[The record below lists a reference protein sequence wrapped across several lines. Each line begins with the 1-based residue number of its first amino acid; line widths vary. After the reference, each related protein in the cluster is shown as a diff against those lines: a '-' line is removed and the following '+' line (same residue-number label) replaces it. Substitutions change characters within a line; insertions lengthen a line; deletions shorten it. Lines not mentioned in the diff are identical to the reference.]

1 MIVIYLDESGA
12 LNNIKRQRYF
22 VIGALVIE
30 TEKNWKKLKNLYR
43 KLYVKHCLPN
53 KINELHASKLD
64 LPIKQDILQSL
75 NNLACFRLDYIV
87 TDKVHLNPELFK
99 EKNICYN
106 YLVTQL
112 VKKIVKNYQEP
123 VKVIL
128 DNHTI
133 KVKSLNSL
141 RDHILIEARTKWNFN
156 HNIEVVLMDSKN
168 SKGVQ
173 LVDVVVN
180 AIFAKYNYNKVH
192 LYNINDSNYRHRI
205 RFPYAKFGQI

>member
-12 LNNIKRQRYF
+12 LNNIKKQRYF
-22 VIGALVIE
+22 VIGALV
-30 TEKNWKKLKNLYR
+30 TEKEIDRKKLKNLYR
-43 KLYVKHCLPN
+43 RLYVKHCIPN
-53 KINELHASKLD
+53 KIDELHANKLD
-64 LPIKQDILQSL
+64 FTVKQDILQSL
-75 NNLACFRLDYIV
+75 SNLACFRLDYIV
-87 TDKVHLNPELFK
+87 IDKVYINPELYK

-112 VKKIVKNYQEP
+112 VKKIVKNYQ
-123 VKVIL
+123 KDIQIIL

-156 HNIEVVLMDSKN
+156 HDIEVVLMDSKN

-173 LVDVVVN
+173 LVDVVAN
-180 AIFAKYNYNKVH
+180 AIFAKYNYNKIH
-192 LYNINDSNYRHRI
+192 LYNINDTNYRHRI